1 MSEDD
6 DVPQLLD
13 VDELQDG
20 SDGGDAYDRPKVPMT
35 LLTGYLGAGKSTLLD
50 YILTADHGYR
60 IAVCMNDFGDTTDI
74 EAKSLTFNNPDDPN
88 ATTDTML
95 TLPNG
100 CLCCSFKDMG
110 IQAIEDMVAAQK
122 DKIDWVMVELTGL
135 ADPAPIARGFWANE
149 EMGDLIL
156 DSIVC
161 VVDSKNFGKQLAEDR
176 PDNEPNEAE
185 KQVACADV
193 ILLNKTD
200 LVTPATLKEVA
211 DSVADINP
219 TLRVFETVK
228 SRMPLDSLFNLK
240 AYTSGAAAA
249 LPETESC
256 CANGEH
262 DHDHAHGHRSA
273 ISTVSIPLPVLSAS
287 QWDKLNGFL
296 EALLWDGEERPPGL
310 QDPLPDVLR
319 TKGYARLEDGSE
331 RVVQGVAD
339 MFEVTTPRGG
349 KRSGDPEPSP
359 KMVFIGRNVDER
371 LGYALRSH
379 VGI

>member
-1 MSEDD
+1 MY
-6 DVPQLLD
+6 P
-13 VDELQDG
+13 
-20 SDGGDAYDRPKVPMT
+20 
-35 LLTGYLGAGKSTLLD
+35 
-50 YILTADHGYR
+50 AD
-60 IAVCMNDFGDTTDI
+60 F
-74 EAKSLTFNNPDDPN
+74 
-88 ATTDTML
+88 
-95 TLPNG
+95 
-100 CLCCSFKDMG
+100 
-110 IQAIEDMVAAQK
+110 Q
-122 DKIDWVMVELTGL
+122 
-135 ADPAPIARGFWANE
+135 
-149 EMGDLIL
+149 
-156 DSIVC
+156 
-161 VVDSKNFGKQLAEDR
+161 QLAEDR
-176 PDNEPNEAE
+176 PDQEPNEAE

-200 LVTPATLKEVA
+200 LVTPETLKEVA

-249 LPETESC
+249 LPEATPC

-273 ISTVSIPLPVLSAS
+273 ISTVSIPLPVLTAS
-287 QWDKLNGFL
+287 QWEKLNGFL

-349 KRSGDPEPSP
+349 SKRSGEAEPSP

-371 LGYALRSH
+371 LGKALRSH

>member
-1 MSEDD
+1 
-6 DVPQLLD
+6 
-13 VDELQDG
+13 
-20 SDGGDAYDRPKVPMT
+20 MT

-74 EAKSLTFNNPDDPN
+74 EAKSLTFNNPDDPDS
-88 ATTDTML
+88 TTDTML

-161 VVDSKNFGKQLAEDR
+161 VVDSKNVLKQLAEDR
-176 PDNEPNEAE
+176 PDHEPNEAE

-200 LVTPATLKEVA
+200 LVSPETLKEVA
-211 DSVADINP
+211 ESVAGINP

-228 SRMPLDSLFNLK
+228 SRMPLDSLFNLR

-249 LPETESC
+249 LPETTAC
-256 CANGEH
+256 CADGEH
-262 DHDHAHGHRSA
+262 NHEHAHGHRSA
-273 ISTVSIPLPVLSAS
+273 IATVAVPLPVLTTP
-287 QWDKLNGFL
+287 QWERLNGFL
-296 EALLWDGEERPPGL
+296 EALLWDGEERLPGL
-310 QDPLPDVLR
+310 GDPLPDVLR

-339 MFEVTTPRGG
+339 MFEVTTPRASATPGG
-349 KRSGDPEPSP
+349 EDEPSP

-371 LGYALRSH
+371 LQHALRSH